1 MFVRTTIDIED
12 DALIAAKERA
22 RLQGVTLGVV
32 LTQLIRRGLEPAK
45 STPVEMV
52 DGIPTLMH
60 PRRPAPV
67 TAELVKQL
75 LEED

>member
-1 MFVRTTIDIED
+1 MRTTIDIED
-12 DALIAAKERA
+12 DVLTAAKERA

-32 LTQLIRRGLEPAK
+32 VTQLIRRGLEPAK

-60 PRRPAPV
+60 TKRPAPV
-67 TAELVKQL
+67 SVELVKQL

>member
-1 MFVRTTIDIED
+1 MAVRTTIDVAEEV
-12 DALIAAKERA
+12 LTAAKERA

-32 LTQLIRRGLEPAK
+32 ITQLIRRGLEPAHPA
-45 STPVEMV
+45 SVEML

-60 PRRPAPV
+60 SKRPTPV
-67 TAELVKQL
+67 TSEMVRQM

>member
-1 MFVRTTIDIED
+1 MRTTIDIED
-12 DALIAAKERA
+12 DVLTAAKERA

-32 LTQLIRRGLEPAK
+32 VTQLIRRGLEPAK

-60 PRRPAPV
+60 AKRPAPV
-67 TAELVKQL
+67 SVELVKQL

>member
-1 MFVRTTIDIED
+1 MRTTIDIED
-12 DALIAAKERA
+12 QVLTAAKERA
-22 RLQGVTLGVV
+22 RLQGVTLGMVI
-32 LTQLIRRGLEPAK
+32 TQLIRRGLEPAK

-60 PRRPAPV
+60 ARQPTPV
-67 TAELVKQL
+67 TSELVRQL

>member
-1 MFVRTTIDIED
+1 MRTTIDIED
-12 DALIAAKERA
+12 DVLAAAKERA

-32 LTQLIRRGLEPAK
+32 ITQLIRRGLEPAK

-52 DGIPTLMH
+52 DGIPMLMH
-60 PRRPAPV
+60 AKRPAPV
-67 TAELVKQL
+67 SVELVKQL